1 MHSSETQ
8 QISIRETLDYAIV
21 TGDEPWD
28 EIRQVISSLNTE
40 QAVFLVDENVFRLQD
55 AFIARLESLVK
66 RPILARIPAGEASK
80 SVDVWSSLVDFC
92 LEQGVD
98 RQTPLVAVGGGVTGD
113 LAGFVAASVL
123 RGLPLI
129 HVPTTV
135 LAMVDSSIGGKTGI
149 NHAVGKNL
157 IGAFYQPRAVVSFLS
172 VLETL
177 PDAEFISGFAE
188 VLKYGA
194 IEDTQILQLL
204 NQRSLLSLRQDLPLL
219 KEIVQR
225 CIKVKAR
232 VVTEDTKE
240 SGLRMML
247 NYGHTFG
254 HAIEKV
260 AGYGRISHGQAVFA
274 GMIAASVMARR
285 LGANL
290 DPLLVEQHAP
300 SFISPGLFKNLS
312 IPELNKAM
320 QADKKVSRTKVRFI
334 LLHKYGKPYLH
345 PVEDTGFITA
355 VWQECFEILNQF
367 SQ

>member
-1 MHSSETQ
+1 MHSSEIQ
-8 QISIRETLDYAIV
+8 QISIRENLDYNII
-21 TGDEPWD
+21 TGDEPWED
-28 EIRQVISSLNTE
+28 IGKIIASINTD
-40 QAVFLVDENVFRLQD
+40 QAVFLVDDNVFRLQD
-55 AFIARLESLVK
+55 AFVARLQSLVK
-66 RPILARIPAGEASK
+66 RPMLARIPAGEQSK
-80 SVDVWSSLVDFC
+80 SVEVWSSLVDFC

-98 RQTPLVAVGGGVTGD
+98 RQTSLVAVGGGVTGD

-129 HVPTTV
+129 HVPTTI
-135 LAMVDSSIGGKTGI
+135 LAMVDSSIGGKTGV
-149 NHAVGKNL
+149 NHSVGKNL

-194 IEDTQILQLL
+194 IEDTEILQLL
-204 NQRSLLSLRQDLPLL
+204 NKRSILSLRKDLPLL

-232 VVTEDTKE
+232 VVSEDTKE
-240 SGLRMML
+240 SGLRMIL

-274 GMIAASVMARR
+274 GMVAASVMARR
-285 LGANL
+285 LGADL
-290 DPLLVEQHAP
+290 DPILINQHAP
-300 SFISPGLFKNLS
+300 AFISPGLFDGLS
-312 IPELNKAM
+312 IPDLNKAM
-320 QADKKVSRTKVRFI
+320 QSDKKVSRTKVRFI
-334 LLHKYGKPYLH
+334 LLNEYGKPYLH
-345 PVEDTGFITA
+345 PVEDSALITS
-355 VWQECFEILNQF
+355 VWQECFEVLNQT
-367 SQ
+367 SR